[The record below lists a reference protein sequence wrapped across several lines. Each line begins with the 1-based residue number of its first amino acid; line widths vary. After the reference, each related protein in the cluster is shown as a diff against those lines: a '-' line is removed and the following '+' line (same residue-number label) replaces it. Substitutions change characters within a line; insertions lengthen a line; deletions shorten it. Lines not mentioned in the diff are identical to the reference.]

1 MEASAGQSCGEPQR
15 EYPRIA
21 GISSFGAGGSNAHV
35 IVQEYRAAEPAR
47 ARVAVTPQ
55 RPAVVVLSARREERL
70 REAVQRLLAHVERQG
85 ARTRILRTLRTRCRW
100 GARRWR

>member
-1 MEASAGQSCGEPQR
+1 M
-15 EYPRIA
+15 
-21 GISSFGAGGSNAHV
+21 

-70 REAVQRLLAHVERQG
+70 REAVHRLLSHVRQG
-85 ARTRILRTLRTRCRW
+85 CTDEDLADIAYTLQV